1 MSTECNVKPAINRS
15 AGKRIPLAFKRRLR
29 GLAVFVGCV
38 MVLAIARGLSPS
50 KWGYGTHRQ
59 LGLPACS
66 MLVETGWPCPTCGL
80 TTSVSALADGRLW
93 LGIRANTFGL
103 VIFIALILGVISGA
117 VEAFFGWDVLAKAA
131 RPGAWWFLIAAIGV
145 FVSWVV
151 NLIVGFS
158 TGQLPIH

>member
-15 AGKRIPLAFKRRLR
+15 AGNRPALAFKRRLR

-38 MVLAIARGLSPS
+38 VVLAIARGLSPTD
-50 KWGYGTHRQ
+50 WGYGTHRQ
-59 LGLPACS
+59 LGLSACS

-80 TTSVSALADGRLW
+80 TTSVSAFADGRLW
-93 LGIRANTFGL
+93 LGIRANVFGL
-103 VIFIALILGVISGA
+103 VIFVALILGTISGA
-117 VEAFFGWDVLAKAA
+117 LEAFFGWDVLAKAA
-131 RPGAWWFLIAAIGV
+131 RPGAWWFLIAAVGV
-145 FVSWVV
+145 FVGWVV